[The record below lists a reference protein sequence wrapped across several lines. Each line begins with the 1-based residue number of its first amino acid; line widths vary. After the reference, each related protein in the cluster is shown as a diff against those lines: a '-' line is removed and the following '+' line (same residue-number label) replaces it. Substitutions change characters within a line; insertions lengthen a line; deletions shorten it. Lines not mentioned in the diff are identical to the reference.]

1 MSNYPTGM
9 SRQDLRHVGE
19 VDNPAPWFEYA
30 IEERFPEAVN
40 IDDLWED
47 FCKWCKSADLFETFD
62 DWAKQLD
69 RNKIERLDEAA

>member
-1 MSNYPTGM
+1 MTDDSPE
-9 SRQDLRHVGE
+9 R
-19 VDNPAPWFEYA
+19 WFEYA

-47 FCKWCKSADLFETFD
+47 FCKWCKYADPLETFN

-69 RNKIERLDEAA
+69 ENKIERFEAA

>member
-1 MSNYPTGM
+1 MIDDTPE
-9 SRQDLRHVGE
+9 R
-19 VDNPAPWFEYA
+19 WFEYA
-30 IEERFPEAVN
+30 IEGRFPEAVN

-62 DWAKQLD
+62 NWAKQLD

>member
-1 MSNYPTGM
+1 MIDDTPE
-9 SRQDLRHVGE
+9 R
-19 VDNPAPWFEYA
+19 WFEYA

-47 FCKWCKSADLFETFD
+47 FCKWLKTTEPFD
-62 DWAKQLD
+62 GFNEWAKQLD